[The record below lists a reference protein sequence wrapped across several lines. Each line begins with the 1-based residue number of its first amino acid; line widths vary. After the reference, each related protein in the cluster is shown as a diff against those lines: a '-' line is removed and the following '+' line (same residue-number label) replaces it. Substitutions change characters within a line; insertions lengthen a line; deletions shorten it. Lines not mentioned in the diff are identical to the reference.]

1 MRSDLPLSSEL
12 KKELAVLEHA
22 LLPELL
28 EEKWRVEA
36 RGDTVVTATRLVVV
50 LSDEKV
56 GEYHNLVLLAE
67 VEGFDVLNRTTK
79 TSRRLTT
86 ALVQVVLFEG
96 VIVRIRSIRE
106 D

>member
-1 MRSDLPLSSEL
+1 MRSDLPLSREL
-12 KKELAVLEHA
+12 RKELAVLEHA

-36 RGDTVVTATRLVVV
+36 HGDTVVTSTRLSVV
-50 LSDEKV
+50 LSDERV
-56 GEYHNLVLLAE
+56 GQYEALVLIAE
-67 VEGFDVLNRTTK
+67 VEGYDVLNRTTK

-86 ALVQVVLFEG
+86 ALGNVHRIGDVV
-96 VIVRIRSIRE
+96 IRIRSIRE